1 MKLIKTLVLIV
12 MTMAVASVLC
22 FAVATAFAMAAVCLI
37 ALLTAYAVSP
47 EDVKAIMSAFT
58 SKVDGWVKDVSELI
72 RAMIDVIRDAAQTA
86 KTAAGINDSENRK
99 AEEVKPEVPV
109 QRKMT
114 RNRSDQQKPKR

>member
-12 MTMAVASVLC
+12 MVMAAASVLC

-47 EDVKAIMSAFT
+47 EDVKAIMSAFL

-72 RAMIDVIRDAAQTA
+72 RSMIDVIREAAQTA
-86 KTAAGINDSENRK
+86 KMAAGINDSENQK
-99 AEEVKPEVPV
+99 AEEVKSEVPV

-114 RNRSDQQKPKR
+114 RHRSDQQKPKR